1 MSDRPHSR
9 PPVRKPAWLKR
20 SLPNTPAFGR
30 VSSLISEEGLHTVC
44 QEAKCPNQWECF
56 SNQTATFLIMGPAC
70 TRNCRFCAVV
80 HDPSGPLDPEEPRK
94 VARAVKALGLRFA
107 VITSVTRDDLPDG
120 GASRF
125 AETITRIK
133 SLNPGT
139 MVEVL
144 VPDFLGSVES
154 LRTVLQACPEVFNHN
169 LETVPSLYA
178 RARPGADYRR
188 SLDLLR
194 RAHELNPDIP
204 TKTGLMLGLG
214 ETGPEVIQTLED
226 CVQAGCRILT
236 LGQYLQPSRDHLP
249 VQRYLS
255 PEEFEGWKRTAL
267 NLGFQD
273 VASGPFVRSSYRAHS
288 LYLQGKI

>member
-1 MSDRPHSR
+1 MSDETLSSR
-9 PPVRKPAWLKR
+9 YARKPAWLKR

-30 VSSLISEEGLHTVC
+30 VSSLIKEQGLHTVC

-70 TRNCRFCAVV
+70 TRDCRFCAVE
-80 HDPSGPLDPEEPRK
+80 HDPSGPLDPEEPKK

-120 GASRF
+120 GASWF
-125 AETITRIK
+125 AETISRIRE
-133 SLNPGT
+133 LNPET

-144 VPDFLGSVES
+144 VPDFLGRLES
-154 LRTVLQACPEVFNHN
+154 LRTVLEARPEVFNHN
-169 LETVPSLYA
+169 LETVPSLYGQ
-178 RARPGADYRR
+178 ARPGADYRR
-188 SLDLLR
+188 SLDLLAH
-194 RAHELNPDIP
+194 AHELSPDIP

-214 ETGPEVIQTLED
+214 ETGQDVINTLKD
-226 CVQAGCRILT
+226 CVRSGCRILT

-249 VQRYLS
+249 VRRYLS
-255 PEEFEGWKRTAL
+255 PEEFESWKRTAL
-267 NLGFQD
+267 NLGFQE
-273 VASGPFVRSSYRAHS
+273 VASGPFVRSSYKAHS